1 LDSVVQTMP
10 SVGVFC
16 GCRPGAH
23 VDYTVAA
30 EKLGTQ
36 LAARKLTLVYGGGTV
51 GLMGSVTKLPHKP
64 EPHTLMLHVSM
75 QIARTVLSKG
85 GSVKGWIPKFLMP
98 AELSGE
104 MVGDTA
110 VTETMSE
117 RKANIFEAS
126 DA

>member
-1 LDSVVQTMP
+1 
-10 SVGVFC
+10 
-16 GCRPGAH
+16 
-23 VDYTVAA
+23 
-30 EKLGTQ
+30 
-36 LAARKLTLVYGGGTV
+36 
-51 GLMGSVTKLPHKP
+51 
-64 EPHTLMLHVSM
+64 M

-104 MVGDTA
+104 MVGDTE